1 MAESRA
7 LSSFEGTYNSL
18 RDVQKSSNYDYG
30 NGLSKFSNLPYNSK
44 PNR

>member
-18 RDVQKSSNYDYG
+18 RDIQKNSNFDQL
-30 NGLSKFSNLPYNSK
+30 NGFS
-44 PNR
+44 